1 MLSFNMPWT
10 SLRLTWCPAS
20 SMHLIRGHPS
30 EAASHGC
37 EQVDK
42 LRLGLGL
49 HAKGDDQRDEADVKN
64 TLHCRPN
71 QVHEIADLE
80 A

>member
-1 MLSFNMPWT
+1 
-10 SLRLTWCPAS
+10 
-20 SMHLIRGHPS
+20 MHLIRGHPS

-37 EQVDK
+37 EQVDE

-49 HAKGDDQRDEADVKN
+49 HAEDDDQRDEADVEN
-64 TLHCRPN
+64 TLHCRSN
-71 QVHEIADLE
+71 KVDEIADLE